1 MCSVHIRKLWPNLN
15 LQFQKSKHFG
25 KILMVVGY
33 SLVKSNGSLFTED
46 RKLQGEIVISQERD
60 FDGF

>member
-1 MCSVHIRKLWPNLN
+1 
-15 LQFQKSKHFG
+15 
-25 KILMVVGY
+25 MVVGY